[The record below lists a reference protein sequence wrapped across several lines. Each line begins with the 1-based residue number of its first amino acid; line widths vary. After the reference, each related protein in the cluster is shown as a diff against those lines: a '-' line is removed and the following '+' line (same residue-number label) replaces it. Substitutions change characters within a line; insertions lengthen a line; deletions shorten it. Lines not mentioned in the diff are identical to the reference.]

1 MRVPFDESLK
11 SVRKGDVHLPREEPS
26 RQNIKYRIPE
36 TEAFLVKDLCFYS
49 E

>member
-11 SVRKGDVHLPREEPS
+11 SVRKGDMQLPREEPS
-26 RQNIKYRIPE
+26 RQNIKYKIPE
-36 TEAFLVKDLCFYS
+36 TEAFLVKDLGFYS